1 MSTYSRFFSMYNKA
15 TKAGAIAYE
24 GHGELVH
31 DWTKGR
37 TSSLRDLS
45 PLELRRIERRIEEL
59 MDPVGASMQRQRR
72 KIIAIL
78 AERGATKDGKPDMEH
93 IQAWVLKYGYLHK
106 ELNAYTPN
114 ELPRLVTQ
122 AEAIVGTDLQAVRRN
137 G

>member
-15 TKAGAIAYE
+15 TKAGALAYD

-59 MDPVGASMQRQRR
+59 MDPVAASLQRQRR
-72 KIIAIL
+72 KVIAIL
-78 AERGATKDGKPDMEH
+78 AGRGVTKDGKPDMPH
-93 IQAWVLKYGYLHK
+93 IYAWVRKYGYLHQ
-106 ELNAYTPN
+106 ELNAYTRE

-122 AEAIVGTDLQAVRRN
+122 AEAIAGTDLQAVQRN